1 MHHINNVCL
10 LSLRLSAKYPDIN
23 LKFVSGN
30 VTPDWGHN
38 LETESGPYLCKI
50 MTPSGLIFHERN
62 LMSKLVLLVELFND
76 TM

>member
-30 VTPDWGHN
+30 ITPDWGHN
-38 LETESGPYLCKI
+38 LETES
-50 MTPSGLIFHERN
+50 
-62 LMSKLVLLVELFND
+62 VLTYARL
-76 TM
+76 